1 MEDKLDTQ
9 ESKGLSRKCIP
20 GRQAVG
26 GVRSGLSFHSLHSAA
41 VDLRRGGQAW
51 GDWADLG
58 GRPRDHVVG
67 GPGRLVRGGGQ
78 RSPLE
83 SGVLTDQ
90 RGALWRRRRRQ
101 VSQRWRKRK
110 RLVSVT
116 G

>member
-1 MEDKLDTQ
+1 MD
-9 ESKGLSRKCIP
+9 
-20 GRQAVG
+20 
-26 GVRSGLSFHSLHSAA
+26 GVRRCLSFHPLHRAA
-41 VDLRRGGQAW
+41 VDLGSGRRAW
-51 GDWADLG
+51 RDGANLG
-58 GRPRDHVVG
+58 GRPGDHVVG
-67 GPGRLVRGGGQ
+67 VPGRLVRGGGQ

-83 SGVLTDQ
+83 SGVLVGQ